1 MSHFTPCQ
9 GKNACRD
16 NGTICLTCG
25 RELTEIVKLRELMK
39 EITSLAVEYD
49 YENVD
54 DFTQYVARKITK
66 MIDYQ
71 RANPDTS
78 IEINA
83 DAN

>member
-1 MSHFTPCQ
+1 MSRFTPCQ

-16 NGTICLTCG
+16 NGTVCLTCG

-39 EITSLAVEYD
+39 EITSLAIEYD

-54 DFTQYVARKITK
+54 DFTQYIARKIVK

-71 RANPDTS
+71 KANPETS
-78 IEINA
+78 AEVNANA
-83 DAN
+83 D